1 MSPPFEYSYNP
12 QWSTYHSQASANAS
26 HVHHH
31 QYMYEHAPQQQMAH
45 QAESPSSLGLCRR
58 HTNTPY
64 NRDHTTSATR
74 APRGSSKT
82 DLFPSGGTRS
92 FARPQP
98 AINAQWVLQNP
109 GRSWDAS
116 VPPPLQLEYLPRRPE
131 NSGYTSEQSV
141 HFASHGLPGP
151 YIRDILSKNSGLDDP
166 KATVFAHL
174 GWKRLQWTFD
184 FPGLSPA
191 TQRIPVMDGDRH
203 LTRLEIAMEICL
215 EIVRITRSTKG
226 QMPGVDPRWR
236 LDKCNPKYLRL
247 VALVFYASSW
257 IPVLAVDP

>member
-1 MSPPFEYSYNP
+1 
-12 QWSTYHSQASANAS
+12 
-26 HVHHH
+26 
-31 QYMYEHAPQQQMAH
+31 
-45 QAESPSSLGLCRR
+45 
-58 HTNTPY
+58 
-64 NRDHTTSATR
+64 
-74 APRGSSKT
+74 
-82 DLFPSGGTRS
+82 
-92 FARPQP
+92 
-98 AINAQWVLQNP
+98 
-109 GRSWDAS
+109 
-116 VPPPLQLEYLPRRPE
+116 LPRRPE

-151 YIRDILSKNSGLDDP
+151 YIRDILSKNPGLDDP
-166 KATVFAHL
+166 KATVFVHL

-203 LTRLEIAMEICL
+203 LTRLEIAMKICS
-215 EIVRITRSTKG
+215 EIVRIMRSTKG

-257 IPVLAVDP
+257 IPVLAVDPWA